1 MSAPTPTTPD
11 STSPSDDT
19 AEWLALNRTPGVG
32 SRGMHKLLQHFSTPA
47 SIFAANRE
55 QLASLGLPAAAIE
68 HLKRPDWTAVE
79 TDLAWLKQPDNRLI
93 RITDAAYP
101 PLLAAIA
108 DPPPLLFVHGDADYL
123 LQPQLAVVGSRNPS
137 RDGIA
142 LAEDFSAYL
151 SACGLT
157 VCSGLAAGIDA
168 AAHRGA
174 LRGAAGTVAVTGTGL
189 DRVYPAQHRELA
201 HRIADNGALVS
212 EFAPGTP
219 PLASNFPRRNRIIS
233 GLGMGT
239 LVVEA
244 ALRSGSLITARQAL
258 EQGREVFAIPG
269 SIHNPLARGC
279 HALIRQG
286 AKLVE
291 SGSDILEELSG
302 RFNPLPEA
310 TADSKPTAASQA
322 AAELAAE
329 YRDLLDAMGYEP
341 VCVDQLVARSG
352 LTPEE
357 VSSMLLLLEL
367 EDKVH
372 SGAGGRYTRN
382 IEA

>member
-1 MSAPTPTTPD
+1 MSAHNPSPPGHANTGDTTD
-11 STSPSDDT
+11 
-19 AEWLALNRTPGVG
+19 WLALNRTPGVG
-32 SRGMHKLLQHFSTPA
+32 SRGLNKLLRQFGSPANIFSTDRERL
-47 SIFAANRE
+47 AA
-55 QLASLGLPAAAIE
+55 LGLPPAAVDY
-68 HLKRPDWTAVE
+68 LKQPDWAAVE
-79 TDLAWLKQPDNRLI
+79 SDLAWLKQPGNQLI
-93 RITDAAYP
+93 KLTETAYP
-101 PLLAAIA
+101 PLLADIP

-123 LQPQLAVVGSRNPS
+123 LQPQLAIVGSRNPS
-137 RDGIA
+137 RDGVA
-142 LAEDFSAYL
+142 LAEDFSAFL
-151 SACGLT
+151 SRGGLT
-157 VCSGLAAGIDA
+157 ICSGLATGIDA

-189 DRVYPAQHRELA
+189 DRVYPAQHRDLA
-201 HRIADNGALVS
+201 HQIADNGALVS

-233 GLGMGT
+233 GLCMGT

-258 EQGREVFAIPG
+258 DQGREVFAIPG

-291 SGSDILEELSG
+291 SGEDILEELAG
-302 RFNPLPEA
+302 RFFLSPAADGVQPSAPPSA
-310 TADSKPTAASQA
+310 TD
-322 AAELAAE
+322 ELAGE
-329 YRDLLDAMGYEP
+329 YRELLDAMGYEP
-341 VCVDQLVARSG
+341 VSVDQLVSRSG

-367 EDKVH
+367 EDKVR
-372 SGAGGRYTRN
+372 SCAGGRYSRA
-382 IEA
+382 I